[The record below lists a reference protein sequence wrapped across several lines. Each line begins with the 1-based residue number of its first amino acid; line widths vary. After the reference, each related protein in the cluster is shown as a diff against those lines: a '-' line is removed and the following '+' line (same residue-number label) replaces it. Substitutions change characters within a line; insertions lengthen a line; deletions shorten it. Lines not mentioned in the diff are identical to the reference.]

1 MASPNKPF
9 GISPW
14 LKAFDDDERGTALT
28 ELIVT
33 MPVFIIIFVGM
44 VSLSKVEQ
52 QSVHVKIMAS
62 KDTWVQAMEVAD
74 SGVFSTDFET
84 KMPMLAGMDGLSK
97 ISSYPSE
104 NGDMLGQMKNI
115 GLATGGQAGEGD
127 RATMF
132 SGIWGQSPSGDAPG
146 QSLSDYP
153 QNMLDD
159 EHSQFRTLSGASG
172 PLAVY
177 LPNIPLSALGS
188 YQATAASN
196 RYGMVVGEADV
207 NFTASGR
214 NFEFA
219 ATYDV
224 LNSPVS
230 GPAGNFLHD
239 LIVVP
244 GFSRLMAEEDSCLS
258 NILALDRSMGYLS
271 NCF

>member
-1 MASPNKPF
+1 MACPSKRF
-9 GISPW
+9 GMSPW

-33 MPVFIIIFVGM
+33 LPVFIIIFVGM

-62 KDTWVQAMEVAD
+62 KDTWEQAMEVANGGLVP
-74 SGVFSTDFET
+74 SFNQST
-84 KMPMLAGMDGLSK
+84 PMLAGMDGLSK
-97 ISSYPSE
+97 ISNYPSE

-132 SGIWGQSPSGDAPG
+132 AGVWGQSPPGDAPG

-188 YQATAASN
+188 YQAIAASN

-214 NFEFA
+214 NFDFA

-230 GPAGNFLHD
+230 GPASEFYHD
-239 LIVVP
+239 LIIVP
-244 GFSRLMAEEDSCLS
+244 GFSRLMAEEDDCLS